1 MSHSSSVQSNHSLHS
16 LGPVD
21 LSDVEKSNPRKIPA
35 KWTEEEEHAF
45 VLYLQEQV
53 PAAGDGVN
61 FLKKYFNSTTQHL
74 KDKFPNQHGGK
85 KTASTCSSKWTLLKE
100 EYFAVIDLKSASG
113 FTWSDE
119 HGARMAS
126 CNPIWK
132 DYIKKQ
138 GFPPVFT
145 DGRDDAISFQSISR
159 GKHKSAAMS
168 GSVLVVGSMVLDES
182 KKHICGPLATVAAQM
197 SIVEIPCPYFS
208 GQV

>member
-1 MSHSSSVQSNHSLHS
+1 
-16 LGPVD
+16 
-21 LSDVEKSNPRKIPA
+21 A

-61 FLKKYFNSTTQHL
+61 FLKKYFNSATQHL
-74 KDKFPNQHGGK
+74 KDKFPNQHRGK
-85 KTASTCSSKWTLLKE
+85 KTASTCSSKWTSLKE

-132 DYIKKQ
+132 DYIKVMMHKHATHFRNK
-138 GFPPVFT
+138 GFHLFSLMAEMMP
-145 DGRDDAISFQSISR
+145 S
-159 GKHKSAAMS
+159 H
-168 GSVLVVGSMVLDES
+168 S
-182 KKHICGPLATVAAQM
+182 KGVHV
-197 SIVEIPCPYFS
+197 
-208 GQV
+208 